1 MTRSILYER
10 CRFAPG
16 TKVLAPMRKVPVA
29 YAPAVVDKVQS
40 EGVCVAMLHP
50 KRPNFIYQVFKPD
63 DLVLLPT

>member
-1 MTRSILYER
+1 
-10 CRFAPG
+10 
-16 TKVLAPMRKVPVA
+16 MRKVPVA
-29 YAPAVVDKVQS
+29 YAPAVVDSVQR